1 MNFNTDQL
9 ISTWLHSLDNMLEV
23 LHHHQN
29 TEVVQWGTEQEV
41 VVQWGIE
48 QGVVV
53 QWGTEQEVVQRG
65 TVVLQYNKGLR
76 VAENRPWDMSQRGRH
91 IVQSG

>member
-1 MNFNTDQL
+1 M
-9 ISTWLHSLDNMLEV
+9 

-41 VVQWGIE
+41 VVQWDTEQGVVHWGTE

-53 QWGTEQEVVQRG
+53 QCVHAC
-65 TVVLQYNKGLR
+65 TVFVFF
-76 VAENRPWDMSQRGRH
+76 
-91 IVQSG
+91 IVSALIINF